1 MLDDPGLI
9 KKLQLC
15 TELPSPAGIAIRI
28 IELCQDPNTNL
39 GEVASVVGHDP
50 AISAKLMRM
59 ANSPLYA
66 RQRKIENIRQ
76 AISLFGLNG
85 TLTLALGFSVVDNG
99 RQQGGCLD
107 RNHFWRRSLAC
118 AISSQLLGARLEP
131 SRKEELFLAGL
142 LQDIGM
148 LALEKVEPLVYEELA
163 SKTFNHD
170 QIISLE
176 DKMLSSEHAEVGAWM
191 LESWNLPEHIVLAVR
206 NSHRHDQTGHF
217 DKIIAVASVLGDIW
231 WHDDQEVNLQQA
243 TGHARRML
251 DMSWDDLMQ
260 VIEDTGNQL
269 QESAA
274 MFDIDIEGQI
284 PTELIRGK
292 AKELMSLMTIN
303 ALQETSALKEKTDAL
318 TSQNNMLKEQNRRDN
333 LTGLYNRA
341 YLEQMLAAEY
351 QMARDNNF
359 PLSLVF
365 IDLDHFKQIND
376 RYGHHAGDQAL
387 IHCARI
393 ILDNTRHGDL
403 VARYGG
409 EEFVA
414 ILPGTDAEGA
424 QVVCNRTLETL
435 RRCPLITEDHG
446 EILITASIGISVLDD
461 NPDIHGAYDLLRRAD
476 RALYTAKNNGR
487 DQLKI
492 YGS

>member
-1 MLDDPGLI
+1 MLKDPALV

-28 IELCQDPNTNL
+28 IELCQDPDASM
-39 GEVASVVGHDP
+39 GEVASVIGHDP

-85 TLTLALGFSVVDNG
+85 TLTLALGFSVVDTSG
-99 RQQGGCLD
+99 AQGACLD
-107 RNHFWRRSLAC
+107 HNHFWRRSLAC
-118 AISSQLLGARLEP
+118 AISSQLLGARYEP
-131 SRKEELFLAGL
+131 AKKDELFLAGL

-148 LALEKVEPLVYEELA
+148 LALEKVEPAAYQPLANKTFRHDEIIGLENTVLA
-163 SKTFNHD
+163 SD
-170 QIISLE
+170 
-176 DKMLSSEHAEVGAWM
+176 HAEVGAW
-191 LESWNLPEHIVLAVR
+191 LLKSWNIPEHIVAAVAA
-206 NSHRHDQTGHF
+206 SHLDDQSSRF
-217 DKIIAVASVLGDIW
+217 NQIIAVSSTLGDIW
-231 WHDDQEVNLQQA
+231 WHEDQQA
-243 TGHARRML
+243 SLRQAADRARRL
-251 DMSWDDLMQ
+251 LGMSWDDLMAL
-260 VIEDTGNQL
+260 IEDTGAQL
-269 QESAA
+269 QESATL
-274 MFDIDIEGQI
+274 FEIDIEGQV
-284 PTELIRGK
+284 PADLLLGK
-292 AKELMSLMTIN
+292 AKELMSLMTIST
-303 ALQETSALKEKTDAL
+303 LQEATALKEKTDAL
-318 TSQNNMLKEQNRRDN
+318 TNQNKMLKEQNRRDD

-341 YLEQMLAAEY
+341 YLEQLLAAEY

-359 PLSLVF
+359 PLSVVF

-376 RYGHHAGDQAL
+376 RYGHQTGDQAL
-387 IHCARI
+387 VHCARI
-393 ILDNTRHGDL
+393 ILENTRHSDL

-424 QVVCNRTLETL
+424 QVVCGRILDSL
-435 RRCPLITEDHG
+435 RHSPLASDDHG
-446 EILITASIGISVLDD
+446 NIVVTASIGIAVLDD

-476 RALYTAKNNGR
+476 RALYTAKNSGR
-487 DQLKI
+487 DQLKL

>member
-1 MLDDPGLI
+1 MLQDSGLT

-28 IELCQDPNTNL
+28 IELCQDPDATL
-39 GEVASVVGHDP
+39 GEVASVIGHDP

-85 TLTLALGFSVVDNG
+85 TLTLALGFSVVDSS

-107 RNHFWRRSLAC
+107 HNHFWRRSLAC
-118 AISSQLLGARLEP
+118 AISSQLLGARFEP
-131 SRKEELFLAGL
+131 AKKDELFLAGL

-148 LALEKVEPLVYEELA
+148 LAIEKVEPLVYQDLA
-163 SKTFNHD
+163 CKAFNHD
-170 QIISLE
+170 QIVSLE
-176 DKMLSSEHAEVGAWM
+176 SNVLSSDHAEVGAWM
-191 LESWNLPEHIVLAVR
+191 LNSWNIPEHIVAAVGS
-206 NSHRHDQTGHF
+206 SHRRNQTDHF
-217 DKIIAVASVLGDIW
+217 DQIIAVASVLGDIW
-231 WHDDQEVNLQQA
+231 WHDDQQTSLQQA
-243 TGHARRML
+243 AGHAQRML

-260 VIEDTGNQL
+260 IIEDTGSQL
-269 QESAA
+269 QESAT
-274 MFDIDIEGQI
+274 MFEIDIEGQI
-284 PTELIRGK
+284 PAELLLGK
-292 AKELMSLMTIN
+292 AKELMSLMTIST
-303 ALQETSALKEKTDAL
+303 LQEATALKEKTDAL
-318 TSQNNMLKEQNRRDN
+318 TNQNQMLKEQNRRDD

-341 YLEQMLAAEY
+341 YLEQLLAAEY

-359 PLSLVF
+359 PLSVVF

-376 RYGHHAGDQAL
+376 RFGHQAGDEAL
-387 IHCARI
+387 VHCARI
-393 ILDNTRHGDL
+393 ILENTRHSDL

-414 ILPGTDAEGA
+414 ILPGTDADGA
-424 QVVCNRTLETL
+424 QVVCNRALESL
-435 RRCPLITEDHG
+435 RCSPLVSDDHG
-446 EILITASIGISVLDD
+446 EILVTASIGIAVLDGT
-461 NPDIHGAYDLLRRAD
+461 PDIHGAYDLLRRAD
-476 RALYTAKNNGR
+476 RALYTAKNSGR
-487 DQLKI
+487 DQLKL